1 MHHYPALSAFFL
13 LALLSGAA
21 TAIDLPFFGDKH
33 PDFKIR
39 SETQQDLADTIAEDL
54 ETYRKQNPAYEFYE
68 TPQQYMD
75 AEREFILKYL
85 RSQGYYEG
93 SVEPELENPDGDDR
107 RLMYEVEP
115 GPLYRIRKL
124 ELKSPDSIDV
134 PSLADLKLKK
144 GDGLVADRILD
155 AKRKIEDFVSS
166 KNCLYEV
173 DVEYKASIYPP
184 DQLAFITF
192 KVKKSP
198 QVKVGEIRLQGLEEV
213 DPAFLEQ
220 DLPLASG
227 ECFNRS
233 KLNEARLELLRT
245 NLIARVDQQL
255 TLNREAGTVDITL
268 DLQERSHRTIKAGGG
283 YTSDEGVGVSLGWEH
298 RNFFGAGQLFQT
310 ELTVTEVTQ
319 ALTSKLTL
327 PKFYRKDQKLEI
339 SASASQRDL
348 EAFRS
353 KSVETS
359 AIVTRQISENRA
371 ASAGPRFRLSEIDD
385 EGETEQYVLF
395 SFPMSLRLDT
405 TSEILDPRD
414 GATLNLGVEPFV
426 DLKDTDTR
434 FIKSNVSATTYF
446 TAETWSL
453 KPTLALKAGVGSITG
468 AGIESVP
475 ADERYYVGG
484 GGSVRGYKFQS
495 LGELDEDGDPVG
507 GLSFI
512 EMATEGR
519 FHIGENLGFVLF
531 VDGGLAMPDSA
542 PRFDQ
547 NLKYGAGFG
556 LRYYTSFAPFRV
568 DFGFPLS
575 RRDGIDDSFQLYIS
589 IGEAY

>member
-1 MHHYPALSAFFL
+1 MHHQSAIPAFFL
-13 LALLSGAA
+13 LVLLSGPAA
-21 TAIDLPFFGDKH
+21 AIDLPFFGDKH
-33 PDFKIR
+33 PEFKLK
-39 SETQQDLADTIAEDL
+39 SESQQDLADTIAEDL
-54 ETYRKQNPAYEFYE
+54 ETYRGQNPAYEFYE

-93 SVEPELENPDGDDR
+93 SVEPELQNPNSDDR
-107 RLMYEVEP
+107 RLLYTIEP

-124 ELKSPDSIDV
+124 ELTSPESIKV
-134 PSLADLKLKK
+134 PSLSDLRLKK
-144 GDGLVADRILD
+144 GDGLVADRILN
-155 AKRKIEDFVSS
+155 AKNEIEAFVSS
-166 KNCLYEV
+166 QNCLYEV
-173 DVEYKASIYPP
+173 NVDYEASIYPP

-192 KVKKSP
+192 RVKDSP
-198 QVKVGEIRLQGLEEV
+198 QVKVGTVDMQGLEEV
-213 DPAFLEQ
+213 DPSFLRE
-220 DLPLASG
+220 DLPLVSG

-245 NLIARVDQQL
+245 NLIARVDQNL
-255 TLNREAGTVDITL
+255 TLNRSAGTVDVML

-298 RNFFGAGQLFQT
+298 RNFFGAGQLLQT
-310 ELTVTEVTQ
+310 ELTLTEVTQ

-327 PKFYRKDQKLEI
+327 PKFYARNQKLEI

-359 AIVTRQISENRA
+359 AIVTRQITENRA

-385 EGETEQYVLF
+385 EGETEQYVLL
-395 SFPMSLRLDT
+395 SFPTSLRLDT
-405 TSEILDPRD
+405 TSQILDPRD
-414 GATLNLGVEPFV
+414 GATLNLGVEPFM

-434 FIKSNVSATTYF
+434 FIKSNISATTYF
-446 TAETWSL
+446 TAESWSL
-453 KPTLALKAGVGSITG
+453 KPTLALKAGVGSISG
-468 AGIESVP
+468 ANIDSVP

-484 GGSVRGYKFQS
+484 GGSVRGYKFQT
-495 LGELDEDGDPVG
+495 LGELDEEGDPVG

-531 VDGGLAMPDSA
+531 LDGGLAMPESA